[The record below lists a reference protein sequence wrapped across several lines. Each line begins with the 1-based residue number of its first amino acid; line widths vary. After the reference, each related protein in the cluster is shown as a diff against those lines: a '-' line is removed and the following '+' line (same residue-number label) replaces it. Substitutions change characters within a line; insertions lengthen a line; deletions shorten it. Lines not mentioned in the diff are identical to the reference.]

1 MFWTS
6 RSNLV
11 IPKEVITEMTTER
24 NYFKKQLDTL
34 YQSKAIGAQ
43 IRSKVEFMEEDER
56 FTQYFLSVEKH
67 RQDNN
72 CIKALKDKDITYSD
86 DKDLL
91 CVASTFY
98 NEFYTSEKPTVD
110 DINTFLDRVNLPVL
124 TIYVKVSSQSKNE
137 KKPERRLS
145 QISLQVMMVYPL
157 NSIGCS
163 GVILVPYWWMH
174 IMKIL
179 KTKYYLSR

>member
-1 MFWTS
+1 MIWVLIKIRVKEFSIQYCQS
-6 RSNLV
+6 RNRKNNNNIKKLETQINVLDQQIQSCNS
-11 IPKEVITEMTTER
+11 KEVITEMTTER
-24 NYFKKQLDTL
+24 NYFKKQRDTL

-72 CIKALKDKDITYSD
+72 CIKALKDIDITYSD

-98 NEFYTSEKPTVD
+98 NELYTSEKPTVD
-110 DINTFLDRVNLPVL
+110 DINTF
-124 TIYVKVSSQSKNE
+124 
-137 KKPERRLS
+137 
-145 QISLQVMMVYPL
+145 
-157 NSIGCS
+157 
-163 GVILVPYWWMH
+163 
-174 IMKIL
+174 
-179 KTKYYLSR
+179 